1 MEEKIFSKKQ
11 IIVIILGVL
20 LTAVSFCFYF
30 LLKINWLNIVCG
42 VICFLYMIFLMYF
55 QLYDKQAF
63 TKKQRIL
70 YPTLISVIFYGVII
84 TLITLFN
91 PLGKF
96 CFDYILWAL
105 FCGASVI
112 PFFYLLLLIVSYVP

>member
-1 MEEKIFSKKQ
+1 MEEKIFTKKQ
-11 IIVIILGVL
+11 IVIIILGVL

-70 YPTLISVIFYGVII
+70 YPTLISVIFYGVLI

-112 PFFYLLLLIVSYVP
+112 PVFYLLLLVVSYVP